1 MTRASERWIRFL
13 RQYGPIPR
21 NDNMFDEHIRK
32 SAKRS
37 GVQPISFKHP
47 LEDRLLGIFDTE
59 ELSQNVVL
67 TGTAGDGK
75 SHLCG
80 RIWQALGGSPEEWE
94 TDEVYHRLQFA
105 RGGQPTLVHVIR
117 DLTALPDRD
126 PEGRYTTKAELLEHL
141 STILFDSTAGE
152 IFLLAANDGQLI
164 ETWRKV
170 PSGSS
175 ARRALAVFEARLMD
189 DSGPEESARLAF
201 FNLSRVQSAV
211 VFDLSLD
218 AFLNHEGWQD
228 CYTDA
233 EDDGFFGPDCPIRK
247 NYELLNTPLV
257 RSRLRSLFQL
267 CDFNDLHAPI
277 RRVLMLLA
285 NAVLGHPEARDRL
298 LRSRDI
304 RGVLSKGTRHLSSLY
319 SNLFGANL
327 SRTKRESLEIFDYL
341 GRFGIGH
348 ETTNRIDNILIFGS
362 EDETLRGNFD
372 LLIGSDS
379 FYGNTDRFRAAQ
391 QEYVQMPE
399 AATSDRH
406 EFVEMLTGQRRGLFF
421 KIPDDRAEE
430 LRLWDLSVFTGAG
443 EYLAK
448 VAEPLVNGQRV
459 SRRIIGHL
467 VRGLNR
473 IFTGMLVET
482 DRELLLATGLSFS
495 GARISDLLAD
505 RISVAAR
512 RGRAEKVD
520 IVLRNDFPS
529 LEVHLPDST
538 VRSLR
543 LNLTRYEFLMR
554 VGDGALPGN
563 FSRECYEDILAFK
576 SALLSAVNPSHPAQ
590 AAQAAPSDDDQSALT
605 FHLLSSLDASGNPV
619 DEVVEVSRD

>member
-1 MTRASERWIRFL
+1 MTKASERWIRFL

-32 SAKRS
+32 SANRS
-37 GVQPISFKHP
+37 GVRQISFKHP
-47 LEDRLLGIFDTE
+47 LEDRLLATFSKE
-59 ELSQNVVL
+59 ELPQNAVL

-80 RIWQALGGSPEEWE
+80 RIWQALGGNAEEWE
-94 TDEVYHRLQFA
+94 TDEVYHRLQFTA
-105 RGGQPTLVHVIR
+105 GGRPTLMHVIR

-126 PEGRYTTKAELLEHL
+126 PKGRYTTKTELLEHL
-141 STILFDSTAGE
+141 STILFDPTADE
-152 IFLLAANDGQLI
+152 VFLLAANDGQLI

-170 PSGSS
+170 ASGS
-175 ARRALAVFEARLMD
+175 RALAVFEARLMD
-189 DSGPEESARLAF
+189 DSDAEASARLAF
-201 FNLSRVQSAV
+201 YNLSRVRSTAV
-211 VFDLSLD
+211 LDLSLD

-228 CYTDA
+228 CYADA
-233 EDDGFFGPDCPIRK
+233 EDDGFFGPDCPIRQ
-247 NYELLNTPLV
+247 NYELLKTRLV
-257 RSRLRSLFQL
+257 RSRLRSLFEL

-298 LRSRDI
+298 LRPRDI
-304 RGVLSKGTRHLSSLY
+304 RGVLSTGTRYRSSLY

-348 ETTNRIDNILIFGS
+348 ETTNRIDSILVFGS
-362 EDETLRGNFD
+362 QDETLREHFD
-372 LLIGSDS
+372 LLMGSDT

-399 AATSDRH
+399 AATDDRH
-406 EFVEMLTGQRRGLFF
+406 AFVRMLIEQRRGLFF
-421 KIPDDRAEE
+421 KIPDDRAAE

-448 VAEPLVNGQRV
+448 VAEPLRNGQRV
-459 SRRIIGHL
+459 SRLIIGRL
-467 VRGLNR
+467 VKGLNR

-482 DRELLLATGLSFS
+482 ERELLLATGLSFS

-505 RISVAAR
+505 RISVAPRA
-512 RGRAEKVD
+512 GRPERVD
-520 IVLRNDFPS
+520 IVLRDDFPY
-529 LEVHLPDST
+529 LDVHLPGGT
-538 VRSLR
+538 VHPLR
-543 LNLTRYEFLMR
+543 LNLTRYEFLAR

-576 SALLSAVNPSHPAQ
+576 SALLAAVNQ
-590 AAQAAPSDDDQSALT
+590 ELSASGIDSQHGLT
-605 FHLLSSLDASGNPV
+605 FRLLSLDESGNPAD
-619 DEVVEVSRD
+619 DEIEVSRA

>member
-32 SAKRS
+32 SARRS
-37 GVQPISFKHP
+37 GVRPISFKHP

-59 ELSQNVVL
+59 ELPQNVVL

-80 RIWQALGGSPEEWE
+80 RIWQDLGGSAEEWE

-105 RGGQPTLVHVIR
+105 GGGQPILVHVIR
-117 DLTALPDRD
+117 DLTALPDSD
-126 PEGRYTTKAELLEHL
+126 PQGHYTTKAELLEHL

-152 IFLLAANDGQLI
+152 VFLLAANDGQLI

-170 PSGSS
+170 ASGSS
-175 ARRALAVFEARLMD
+175 ASRALAVFEARLMD
-189 DSGPEESARLAF
+189 DSDPEESARLAF
-201 FNLSRVQSAV
+201 FNLSQVQSTA

-218 AFLNHEGWQD
+218 AFLDHEGWWD
-228 CYTDA
+228 CYAEA

-247 NYELLNTPLV
+247 NYELLKTPLV

-298 LRSRDI
+298 LGSRDI
-304 RGVLSKGTRHLSSLY
+304 REVLSKGTRHLSSLY

-448 VAEPLVNGQRV
+448 VAEPLMNGQRV